1 MYCKMYQTN
10 SFREKLNLR
19 DYSSVVIVKL
29 LTIISM
35 IEWLLNSIGFLFPL
49 CSTIKVFEY
58 NSFIEF
64 RTLLHTNDHSTTV
77 DCLQCYYMTV
87 QCTQYYCMTVLL
99 NDCTTVWLYKVLLYD
114 CTQYYYM
121 TVQSSTVW
129 LYTVLLYV

>member
-10 SFREKLNLR
+10 SYREKFNLI
-19 DYSSVVIVKL
+19 DYSSDIVIVKL
-29 LTIISM
+29 LTIKSM

-99 NDCTTVWLYKVLLYD
+99 YDCTTV
-114 CTQYYYM
+114 
-121 TVQSSTVW
+121 
-129 LYTVLLYV
+129 